1 MLTLVR
7 REFWENRALWA
18 APLIVGAILL
28 VGAIFGRV
36 EFGLPL
42 NIVGDQKRS
51 LFGIITWGLTLPY
64 FITMAIVLY
73 FYLLDSLYS
82 ERRDR
87 SILFWKSLPVSDAET
102 VLSKFLVATL
112 IVPLGVFLLSLLTN
126 LLVLAIFGIRG
137 SGVTAG
143 NPIVLW
149 DARIWFGVQGF
160 ILFSVLV
167 AALWYAPIAAY
178 LMAVS
183 AWAKR
188 SVFIWAALPPI
199 LLIMVERYVLG
210 TERVLEFLRDRLV
223 GFATLL
229 TASGSKGSFNITI
242 GEGAGHDRIPNVQKL
257 FDSFDAARFVTDPG
271 LWLGLLAA
279 AALLYAAI
287 RMRRY
292 RDDT

>member
-1 MLTLVR
+1 MNKMLTLVR

-102 VLSKFLVATL
+102 VLS
-112 IVPLGVFLLSLLTN
+112 
-126 LLVLAIFGIRG
+126 
-137 SGVTAG
+137 
-143 NPIVLW
+143 
-149 DARIWFGVQGF
+149 
-160 ILFSVLV
+160 
-167 AALWYAPIAAY
+167 
-178 LMAVS
+178 
-183 AWAKR
+183 
-188 SVFIWAALPPI
+188 
-199 LLIMVERYVLG
+199 
-210 TERVLEFLRDRLV
+210 
-223 GFATLL
+223 
-229 TASGSKGSFNITI
+229 
-242 GEGAGHDRIPNVQKL
+242 
-257 FDSFDAARFVTDPG
+257 
-271 LWLGLLAA
+271 
-279 AALLYAAI
+279 
-287 RMRRY
+287 
-292 RDDT
+292 